1 MYFRICTTAC
11 NACSPSFPRLQDG
24 KSGQAIA
31 LLASGQEVGVEV
43 KKETKPVKVRG
54 LELANL
60 SGSHSGGL
68 GGDGGVLTTRG
79 GSTMTGPTTSTGAA
93 SSAGQLFS
101 SSQVPHHAALG
112 QGAGGGASFT
122 GTPFGQPQMS
132 VSGAS
137 VLQPTH
143 APTVGSSG
151 LQLGHIAA
159 VPRSTSQQPA
169 LTGITFGGFTR
180 PQPAVQAAPIVRSQP
195 AVQAALTMPQFGIL
209 HVPPLP
215 DLAALS
221 SPIVATA
228 PDRPV
233 FTIADVLCRATL

>member
-1 MYFRICTTAC
+1 MTE
-11 NACSPSFPRLQDG
+11 
-24 KSGQAIA
+24 KS
-31 LLASGQEVGVEV
+31 SGG
-43 KKETKPVKVRG
+43 G
-54 LELANL
+54 
-60 SGSHSGGL
+60 SGGL
-68 GGDGGVLTTRG
+68 GGDGVALTTG
-79 GSTMTGPTTSTGAA
+79 GGFTTTGPTTSTGTA

-101 SSQVPHHAALG
+101 SSQVTHHAALG
-112 QGAGGGASFT
+112 QGARGGASFT
-122 GTPFGQPQMS
+122 GTLFGQPQMS

-151 LQLGHIAA
+151 LQLGQIAA

-180 PQPAVQAAPIVRSQP
+180 PQPAAQAAQIVRSQP
-195 AVQAALTMPQFGIL
+195 AVQAAQIVRPQPAAQAAQIVRSQSAVQAALTVPQFGIL

-215 DLAALS
+215 DLS